1 MNCAPAAAP
10 ESAAARHGSAKPKAG
25 AAPALDIQRTLK

>member
-1 MNCAPAAAP
+1 MNCAP
-10 ESAAARHGSAKPKAG
+10 AAARHGSAKPKAG